1 MDTVWAPLSNNQEV
15 IRVRDLLGEYLA
27 VGTDTG
33 SRMMGSNLS
42 ASHKKFSQLN
52 SGHLLGRHHLVA
64 MDSRTF
70 VGQII
75 WQRVRSYSA
84 TSFDD
89 PLLWSW
95 HRTQDSPEAVSSA
108 VNQPDESFG
117 KFSKSSSE
125 AKTKKIVHA
134 SLATKTFNESLIN

>member
-1 MDTVWAPLSNNQEV
+1 MDTVKAPLSNNQEV

-27 VGTDTG
+27 MVTDTG
-33 SRMMGSNLS
+33 SRMMDSNLS
-42 ASHKKFSQLN
+42 ATHKKFSRFN
-52 SGHLLGRHHLVA
+52 SGLLLGRHHLVA

-84 TSFDD
+84 TSFDG

-125 AKTKKIVHA
+125 AITKKIVHA

>member
-1 MDTVWAPLSNNQEV
+1 M
-15 IRVRDLLGEYLA
+15 A
-27 VGTDTG
+27 VATDTG
-33 SRMMGSNLS
+33 SRMMGSNLT
-42 ASHKKFSQLN
+42 ATHKKFSRFN
-52 SGHLLGRHHLVA
+52 FGHLLGRHHFIA

-84 TSFDD
+84 TSFDG

-117 KFSKSSSE
+117 NFSKSSSE